1 MLPDRTVTSSSP
13 ESAPRGFDA
22 ECPRSEIGTM
32 TIDLQALV
40 ELCER
45 NDIRR
50 LRVFGS
56 FARGDESDASDVD
69 LIADFAER
77 KSLLDLVRIER
88 EFAERLGRN
97 VDLLTEAALSP
108 YLRDRVLQESR
119 LVYERAA

>member
-1 MLPDRTVTSSSP
+1 M
-13 ESAPRGFDA
+13 
-22 ECPRSEIGTM
+22 TM
-32 TIDLQALV
+32 DSQALA

-56 FARGDESDASDVD
+56 FARGDETDASDID
-69 LIADFAER
+69 LLADFGGR

-108 YLRDRVLQESR
+108 YLRDRVLRESR

>member
-1 MLPDRTVTSSSP
+1 MIIDPKVL
-13 ESAPRGFDA
+13 A
-22 ECPRSEIGTM
+22 E
-32 TIDLQALV
+32 V
-40 ELCER
+40 CER

-56 FARGDESDASDVD
+56 FARGDESKSSDID
-69 LIADFAER
+69 FIADFVQR

-88 EFAERLGRN
+88 EFAERLGRK

-108 YLRDRVLQESR
+108 YLRERILRDSR